1 MGNIITLKTDVVWH
15 FATGAPTGL
24 KNPSG
29 HLLAGTIY
37 VKVPA
42 NAESTKITLSDGT
55 SDTGSFS
62 SGGGWPLQSGSVS
75 VVVDGMTEDGFLILK
90 VTKLNDDGIGLVKV
104 EYSYRESRPV
114 SHAEYSL
121 DTFNWSGTQ
130 VCTAGQF
137 TNLMTLPLVRGVNS
151 GVVTI
156 SDGKM
161 IFPAKEGLSGV
172 NFVVRFAGEF
182 PTATS
187 HKWRVQL
194 RRPDNTT
201 LSSVTDTS
209 DQQSFTIREAAI
221 HSYIADPDDPFVETG
236 IMLGIVVT
244 GSEDLTLSS
253 LTVRVDRIF
262 NV

>member
-15 FATGAPTGL
+15 FATGAPSGL
-24 KNPSG
+24 KNASG
-29 HLLAGTIY
+29 HLLSGTIY

-42 NAESTKITLSDGT
+42 NAESTRITLSDGT
-55 SDTGSFS
+55 SATGNFS
-62 SGGGWPLQSGSVS
+62 DGGGWPLQSGSVRLE
-75 VVVDGMTEDGFLILK
+75 VVGNTEDDFLILK
-90 VTKLNDDGIGLVKV
+90 VTKLNDSGVGLVKV
-104 EYSYRESRPV
+104 EYTYRESRPV
-114 SHAEYSL
+114 SNAEYSL

-130 VCTAGQF
+130 VCAAGQF
-137 TNLMTLPLVRGVNS
+137 TNLMTLPLVKGVDS

-156 SDGKM
+156 SEGKM
-161 IFPAKEGLSGV
+161 LFPAKEGLSGV

-182 PTATS
+182 PTAS
-187 HKWRVQL
+187 AHKWRVQL

-201 LSSVTDTS
+201 ISSVTDTD

-221 HSYIADPDDPFVETG
+221 HSYIDNTDDPFVTTG
-236 IMLGIVVT
+236 ITLGIAVT

-262 NV
+262 NS

>member
-55 SDTGSFS
+55 STTGSFS
-62 SGGGWPLQSGSVS
+62 SGGGWPLQSGSVRL
-75 VVVDGMTEDGFLILK
+75 VADGKTEDGFLILK
-90 VTKLNDDGIGLVKV
+90 VTKLNDSGVGLVKV
-104 EYSYRESRPV
+104 EYTYRASRPV

-121 DTFNWSGTQ
+121 DTFNWSGTK
-130 VCTAGQF
+130 VCAAGQF
-137 TNLMTLPLVRGVNS
+137 TNLMTLPLVKGVDS
-151 GVVTI
+151 GVVSI
-156 SDGKM
+156 SGGKM
-161 IFPAKEGLSGV
+161 LFPPKDGLSGV

-182 PTATS
+182 PTAMS

-201 LSSVTDTS
+201 LSSVTDTD
-209 DQQSFTIREAAI
+209 DQKSFTIRESAI
-221 HSYIADPDDPFVETG
+221 HSYIANADDPFVSTG
-236 IMLGIVVT
+236 IMLGINVT

-253 LTVRVDRIF
+253 LSVRVDRIF

>member
-1 MGNIITLKTDVVWH
+1 M
-15 FATGAPTGL
+15 
-24 KNPSG
+24 
-29 HLLAGTIY
+29 
-37 VKVPA
+37 KVPD
-42 NAESTKITLSDGT
+42 NAESTRITLSDGT
-55 SDTGSFS
+55 SATGNFS
-62 SGGGWPLQSGSVS
+62 DGGGWPLQTESVRLE
-75 VVVDGMTEDGFLILK
+75 VDGATEDGFLILK
-90 VTKLNDDGIGLVKV
+90 VTKLDDSGIGLVKV
-104 EYSYRESRPV
+104 EYTYRESRPV

-209 DQQSFTIREAAI
+209 DQKLFTIRESAI
-221 HSYIADPDDPFVETG
+221 HSYIADSDDPFVETG
-236 IMLGIVVT
+236 IMLGIIVT